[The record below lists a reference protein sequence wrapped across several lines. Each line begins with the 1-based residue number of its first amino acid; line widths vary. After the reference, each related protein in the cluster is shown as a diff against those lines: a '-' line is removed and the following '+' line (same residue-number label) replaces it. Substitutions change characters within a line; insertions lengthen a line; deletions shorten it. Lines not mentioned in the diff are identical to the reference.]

1 MRHFF
6 SPRPVAACPLGMRA
20 PSPMAGL
27 VTRAGGALTPPPG
40 EIAAVSGA
48 VDLATVATATDQG
61 LGAAFRAN
69 KQPRRGGL
77 AGIGS
82 VDTAAW
88 TAAAVGAILSLHTC
102 PARCGARRRVKPP
115 SLRSAPC
122 LVPQKLR
129 LLRHVRQ
136 QVSGPQSACLTP
148 SRQRT
153 AAVAPA
159 DPGSPS
165 NPKIAG

>member
-27 VTRAGGALTPPPG
+27 VTRTGGTLATSSG
-40 EIAAVSGA
+40 KIAAVSGA
-48 VDLATVATATDQG
+48 VDLAAVTTATDQG
-61 LGAAFRAN
+61 LGAAFHAD
-69 KQPRRGGL
+69 KQPRRRGL

-88 TAAAVGAILSLHTC
+88 TAAAVGAILSLHAC

-115 SLRSAPC
+115 SLKSAPC

-129 LLRHVRQ
+129 LLRHCPSAGQ
-136 QVSGPQSACLTP
+136 AGPNRHA
-148 SRQRT
+148 
-153 AAVAPA
+153 
-159 DPGSPS
+159 
-165 NPKIAG
+165 

>member
-27 VTRAGGALTPPPG
+27 VTRTGGSLAMPPG
-40 EIAAVSGA
+40 KIAAVSGA
-48 VDLATVATATDQG
+48 VDLAAVATATDQG
-61 LGAAFRAN
+61 LGAAFHAD
-69 KQPRRGGL
+69 KQPRRCGL

-82 VDTAAW
+82 VDPAAW
-88 TAAAVGAILSLHTC
+88 TAAAVGAILSLHAC

-115 SLRSAPC
+115 SLKSAPC

-129 LLRHVRQ
+129 LLRH
-136 QVSGPQSACLTP
+136 
-148 SRQRT
+148 
-153 AAVAPA
+153 
-159 DPGSPS
+159 SPS
-165 NPKIAG
+165 ARQAGNNRHA